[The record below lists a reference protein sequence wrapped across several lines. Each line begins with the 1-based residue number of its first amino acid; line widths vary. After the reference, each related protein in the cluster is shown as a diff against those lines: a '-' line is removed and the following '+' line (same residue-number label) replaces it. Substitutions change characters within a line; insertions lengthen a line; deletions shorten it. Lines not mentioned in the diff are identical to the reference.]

1 MNRSK
6 DIGTR
11 AETAVVR
18 YATAHGFPHAD
29 RLTMRGPMDR
39 GDVGL
44 CPGVIV
50 EVKGGD
56 AARNI
61 TDLNVERWLDDTYR
75 EREHAGAA
83 VAFLVV
89 QRAGVG
95 ALNAGRWHAY
105 WRLGWLAEL
114 AGQPWSVDPHVPVR
128 MLLHHALTLV
138 RLSGYGTPAV

>member
-11 AETAVVR
+11 AETA
-18 YATAHGFPHAD
+18 ATRFAQDHGFPHAD
-29 RLTMRGPMDR
+29 RLTMRGAQDR

-56 AARNI
+56 AARNA
-61 TDLNVERWLDDTYR
+61 TDLTIDRWLDETYR

-89 QRAGVG
+89 QRGGVSG
-95 ALNAGRWHAY
+95 INAGRWWAW
-105 WRLGWLAEL
+105 WRLGWVADL
-114 AGQPWSVDPHVPVR
+114 AGQPWDLGNHTPVR
-128 MLLHHALTLV
+128 MLYHEALTLV
-138 RLSGYGTPAV
+138 RLAGYGTPPV